1 VEWSE
6 NGDCTRKQRDQKT
19 RKQGDRGRLVVAV
32 CTVAVP
38 LPRGPKQR
46 VHVQITDLNNEVQ
59 ALQRHREICTQK
71 LK

>member
-1 VEWSE
+1 MGTARVNKE
-6 NGDCTRKQRDQKT
+6 TRR
-19 RKQGDRGRLVVAV
+19 RGNKETEVVAV

-46 VHVQITDLNNEVQ
+46 VLVQITDLNNEVQ
-59 ALQRHREICTQK
+59 ALQRHREICTLK